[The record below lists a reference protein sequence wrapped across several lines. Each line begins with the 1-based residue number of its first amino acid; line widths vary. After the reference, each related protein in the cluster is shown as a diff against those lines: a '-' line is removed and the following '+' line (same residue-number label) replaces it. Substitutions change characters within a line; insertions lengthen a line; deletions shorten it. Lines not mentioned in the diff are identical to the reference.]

1 MQPFL
6 SSCRALKNPSEPST
20 FLDAYRAYVA
30 PRTAVQ
36 GAVWFQQYGGFHE
49 VAALVAIKQP
59 ILVVFVGDRQTP
71 GGLSKGRAAP
81 ENRKKLLQQ
90 PKPTLNKLK

>member
-1 MQPFL
+1 MTSWVPAEPKRQQPFNMYAAWGR
-6 SSCRALKNPSEPST
+6 SSMLPV
-20 FLDAYRAYVA
+20 D
-30 PRTAVQ
+30 
-36 GAVWFQQYGGFHE
+36 AVWFQQYGGFHE